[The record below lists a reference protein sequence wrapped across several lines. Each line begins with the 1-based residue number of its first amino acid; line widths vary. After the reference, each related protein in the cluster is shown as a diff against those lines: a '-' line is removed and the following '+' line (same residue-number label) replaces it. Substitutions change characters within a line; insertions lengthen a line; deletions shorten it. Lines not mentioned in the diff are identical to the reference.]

1 MDRCRVLRRQVIRHR
16 RCVMLGR
23 CGGRMMHDRHRS
35 CGVMS
40 YWRRNGVMHLRCH
53 MHSLMCLRSRVHR
66 LCVCNRMRLW
76 RHAIRHRR
84 TTL

>member
-1 MDRCRVLRRQVIRHR
+1 
-16 RCVMLGR
+16 
-23 CGGRMMHDRHRS
+23 
-35 CGVMS
+35 MS